1 MPRTSRAVILTE
13 AGPDV
18 GLGHIGRCV
27 ALVDALETQGCSC
40 RLVVAGEA
48 PEYVVGSRETRVVD
62 WYSAP
67 SALKCVEAADIAVID
82 SYKAAAELYAVI
94 AEAVQVV
101 VCLDDTARLG
111 YPRGIVVNG
120 NPEAAKLGFLSRPDL
135 EQLLGVEYQ
144 LLRSEFAGASPRSVR
159 AVVERVLI
167 VAGGGQAAA
176 VRQALV
182 AGVSTTFPHA
192 VQDTVDSPRTALQ
205 MRDAMLEA
213 DLAVSAAGQT
223 LYELAATGTPTVA
236 VCVADNQVAQAR
248 AFEGAGAL
256 RLAGIWGETQTQE
269 RLLEHLSGLSSLDA
283 RVAVSTAARSLV
295 DGLGAS
301 RVARVCVDS
310 LERIRTGAG
319 TS

>member
-27 ALVDALETQGCSC
+27 ALVDALEKQGCSC
-40 RLVVAGEA
+40 TLVIAGEA
-48 PEYVVGSRETRVVD
+48 PGYVVGPRETHVRD
-62 WYSAP
+62 WYSAQ
-67 SALKCVEAADIAVID
+67 SAVKCVEAADIAVID
-82 SYKAAAELYAVI
+82 SYKATAGLYATV
-94 AEAVQVV
+94 ADAVPVL
-101 VCLDDTARLG
+101 VCLDDTARLS

-120 NPEAAKLGFLSRPDL
+120 NPEAAKLGLVSRPDL
-135 EQLLGVEYQ
+135 KQLLGVEYQ
-144 LLRSEFAGASPRSVR
+144 LLRSEFAGARPRSAR
-159 AVVERVLI
+159 AVVERILI
-167 VAGGGQAAA
+167 VAGGGHAEA
-176 VRQALV
+176 VREAMV
-182 AGVSTTFPHA
+182 AGASATFPYA
-192 VQDTVDSPRTALQ
+192 VQDTVDSPRTAAE

-269 RLLEHLSGLSSLDA
+269 RLLDRLSGMASLDVRA
-283 RVAVSTAARSLV
+283 AVSTAAHSLV
-295 DGLGAS
+295 DGLGAT
-301 RVARVCVDS
+301 RVARVCVDT
-310 LERIRTGAG
+310 LDCIRTGTEA
-319 TS
+319 S